1 MQSAVMTMS
10 RRGHPKEKV
19 LMLRSQRRLA
29 GGNCAESAGSPE
41 SRRSLHLNLVRG
53 VGEANR
59 NIEIVAILSCTLGLR
74 LLMLCPESSSKR
86 PALTRE
92 TMLSHGTPAAIPLFR
107 SYSRSGRPRW
117 SPPCRPAAVESWV
130 LVAGRFRFPQTDSDG
145 CRWLLRPGACLR
157 APRSPVAAAC
167 FCGIAQNMTMTLA
180 PVLCQTTTART
191 ARCGSSTDWN
201 FHNWFSLQR
210 PRGPS
215 VQPLTHDVPQSPSRG
230 PGPGDDTPVP
240 VRRPISSRLCT
251 RGLAECQNTILRRL
265 CHSRPPAPT
274 PWSGQDIVAS
284 QPSPRCADAQ
294 DAGRL

>member
-1 MQSAVMTMS
+1 MSPSRTCLPPHVRETLPIPFGAIGLFHALAILDKPSWLPPIYHLPMQSAVMTMS

-117 SPPCRPAAVESWV
+117 SPPCRPAAVESWILDLPGGSV
-130 LVAGRFRFPQTDSDG
+130 F
-145 CRWLLRPGACLR
+145 LRLTPM
-157 APRSPVAAAC
+157 AA
-167 FCGIAQNMTMTLA
+167 
-180 PVLCQTTTART
+180 V
-191 ARCGSSTDWN
+191 GS
-201 FHNWFSLQR
+201 
-210 PRGPS
+210 
-215 VQPLTHDVPQSPSRG
+215 
-230 PGPGDDTPVP
+230 
-240 VRRPISSRLCT
+240 
-251 RGLAECQNTILRRL
+251 
-265 CHSRPPAPT
+265 
-274 PWSGQDIVAS
+274 
-284 QPSPRCADAQ
+284 
-294 DAGRL
+294 